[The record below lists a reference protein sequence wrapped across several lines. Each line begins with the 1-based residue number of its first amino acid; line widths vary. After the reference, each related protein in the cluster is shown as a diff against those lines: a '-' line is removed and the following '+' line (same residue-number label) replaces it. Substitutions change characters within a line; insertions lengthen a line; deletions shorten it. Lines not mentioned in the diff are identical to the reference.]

1 MIKYFLMYNKYSVF
15 TLPIIC
21 WIIFIVYQVFYF
33 LPLSEKELNFLSK
46 EIHNL
51 SHPQNAIFLK
61 EIQNDRLVLSY
72 VNESFTIDR
81 NYEQVYAYYDEE
93 LLAKGWALF
102 RLNNSSKNSIVMEYC
117 KDGYTTTISYYPVVV
132 QWKYDISLSWGGT
145 CASTGGPILQYYSLV
160 ILFVFAGV
168 ISCISGLL
176 FAALKYQE
184 NIIGNI
190 KLSHVDR
197 K

>member
-93 LLAKGWALF
+93 LLAKGWAFF
-102 RLNNSSKNSIVMEYC
+102 RLYNSSNNSIVMEYC
-117 KDGYTTTISYYPVVV
+117 KDGYTTTISYYPVVI
-132 QWKYDISLSWGGT
+132 QWKYDISLSWGGHVHQP
-145 CASTGGPILQYYSLV
+145 ADQYYS
-160 ILFVFAGV
+160 
-168 ISCISGLL
+168 
-176 FAALKYQE
+176 
-184 NIIGNI
+184 IIP
-190 KLSHVDR
+190 
-197 K
+197 